1 MIACP
6 SRRKRASS
14 SATRIAAPQ
23 PIAKP
28 PSASLNV
35 NQPALRNVSR
45 SSQSVRRMSESG
57 GSRKLSTP
65 APRV

>member
-1 MIACP
+1 M
-6 SRRKRASS
+6 
-14 SATRIAAPQ
+14 AAPE

-35 NQPALRNVSR
+35 NQPALRKVPR
-45 SSQSVRRMSESG
+45 SSQSVCRISESG
-57 GSRKLSTP
+57 GSRKLSTS